1 MAKERRLRREDR
13 PPGSL
18 VPPAGASTPCCAHV
32 LHYGPDLLREFD
44 AADLTAVG
52 ELSATPGVVWI
63 NVDGLGTTR
72 FLTDLRDALGFHPLA
87 LEDVLTIGQRPKVE
101 DYPNHLF
108 VVLQMLTWDGN
119 RVEKEQLSLFLC
131 GNVVVTFQEAPGDCF
146 EGIRQRIRRAGGQ
159 IRQQGADY
167 LAYALVDAVVDSY
180 FPLLEQVGAAVE
192 SLEEDLTARADETVL
207 RRIYRL
213 KRDLLAIRHAVWPM
227 RDAIGRLTRDE
238 DELLSEVVRLH
249 LRDCHDHT
257 VRLIDL
263 IELNRETMASLM
275 DVYLSVLSNRLNEVM
290 KVLTII
296 STLFIPL
303 TFLVGVYGM
312 NFRHMPELEWTW
324 GYAGL
329 WAVLLAVVVV
339 LLAYFRR
346 KGWLGA
352 SAGGGVRARGGHPK
366 ATKGVP
372 GGDSRG
378 SGTGSAPREPEQA
391 APDTARREP

>member
-1 MAKERRLRREDR
+1 MAKERRLQREDR

-18 VPPAGASTPCCAHV
+18 VPPAGAGTPCCAHV

-52 ELSATPGVVWI
+52 EFSTGPGVVWI

-87 LEDVLTIGQRPKVE
+87 LEDVLTVGQRPKVE

-108 VVLQMLTWDGN
+108 MVLQMLTWDGN
-119 RVEKEQLSLFLC
+119 RVDREQLSLFLC

-146 EGIRQRIRRAGGQ
+146 EGIRQRIRRTGGQ

-192 SLEEDLTARADETVL
+192 SLEQDLTARADETVL

-227 RDAIGRLTRDE
+227 RDAIGRLVRDE
-238 DELLSEVVRLH
+238 DERLSDMARLH

-263 IELNRETMASLM
+263 IELNREVMASLM

-329 WAVLLAVVVV
+329 WAVLLAVALV

-346 KGWLGA
+346 KGWLGE
-352 SAGGGVRARGGHPK
+352 SAGRRGRGHGGHPK

-391 APDTARREP
+391 AGDTTRREP